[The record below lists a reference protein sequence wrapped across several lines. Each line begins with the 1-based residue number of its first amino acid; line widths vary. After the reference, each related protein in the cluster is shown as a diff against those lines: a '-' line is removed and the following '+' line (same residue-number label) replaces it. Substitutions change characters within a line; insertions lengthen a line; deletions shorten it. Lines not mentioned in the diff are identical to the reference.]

1 MHQQNENQTKSKT
14 NNQPK
19 TPTVWDDV
27 WEEITSGTE
36 YAIKANI
43 SEIIAFIKVGLEHQ
57 SWNLRIQSALSITTI
72 CTKLQSNIELE
83 HLNLLIQM
91 LNNALNTRTWTGKVK
106 SYFHIL

>member
-14 NNQPK
+14 NNQLK

-83 HLNLLIQM
+83 QLKKNKYFGPIFSIREYFS
-91 LNNALNTRTWTGKVK
+91 NFKVLK
-106 SYFHIL
+106 FSL